1 MQKSSWISVDSATAL
16 IAIVV
21 FSAYGIYGSTMES
34 TLGVDFVGP
43 DFFPEAVGIF
53 AVSVSVL
60 ILIQDRLR
68 RAADRVEDADENAVA
83 RFSSAAFIPVGL
95 MVVYAL
101 TFTWLGFPA
110 ATAVFLCLSA
120 RYLGCPSWLG
130 AALFGIAGTLAA
142 VLLFIYGLHVR
153 LPLGVVGKL
162 W

>member
-1 MQKSSWISVDSATAL
+1 MQKTRWLSVDTATAL

-21 FSAYGIYGSTMES
+21 FSAYGLYGSTMES

-43 DFFPEAVGIF
+43 DFFPKAVGVF
-53 AVSVSVL
+53 AVGVALL
-60 ILIQDRLR
+60 ILIQDRRR
-68 RAADRVEDADENAVA
+68 RAADGGSANALA
-83 RFSSAAFIPVGL
+83 RFSAAAFVPVGL

-101 TFTWLGFPA
+101 TFTWLGFPVS
-110 ATAVFLCLSA
+110 TALFLLLSA

-130 AALFGIAGTLAA
+130 ATLFGFGGTLAA

-153 LPLGVVGKL
+153 LPPGVLGKF

>member
-1 MQKSSWISVDSATAL
+1 MQRTGWLSVDSATAL
-16 IAIVV
+16 IAIVM

-43 DFFPEAVGIF
+43 DFFPEAIGIF
-53 AVSVSVL
+53 AVTVAL
-60 ILIQDRLR
+60 GILIQDRLR
-68 RAADRVEDADENAVA
+68 RTAGAADENEKSLT
-83 RFSSAAFIPVGL
+83 RFSTAAFVPVGL

-101 TFTWLGFPA
+101 TFTWLGFPV

-130 AALFGIAGTLAA
+130 AALFGIGGTLAA

-153 LPLGVVGKL
+153 LPPGVLGKF